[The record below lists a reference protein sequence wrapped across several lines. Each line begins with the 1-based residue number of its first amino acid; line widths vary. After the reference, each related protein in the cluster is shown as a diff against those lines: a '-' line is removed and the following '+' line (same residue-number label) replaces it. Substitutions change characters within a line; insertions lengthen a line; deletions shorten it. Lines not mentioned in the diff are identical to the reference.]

1 MSNPLIPKLPL
12 PDDDRASADG
22 VAEPGIA
29 DPVTI
34 ERDDERRLD
43 PDVDA
48 SHVDSAA
55 ADRLSAGAETEEDP
69 R

>member
-12 PDDDRASADG
+12 PDDDRASDDG
-22 VAEPGIA
+22 VVEPGID

-48 SHVDSAA
+48 SQVDSAA
-55 ADRLSAGAETEEDP
+55 ADRLAAGAEPKEDS